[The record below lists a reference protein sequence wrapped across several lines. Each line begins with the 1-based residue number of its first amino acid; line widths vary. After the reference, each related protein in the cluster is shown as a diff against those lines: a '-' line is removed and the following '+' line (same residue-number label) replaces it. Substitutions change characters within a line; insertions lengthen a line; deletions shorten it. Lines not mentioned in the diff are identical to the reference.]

1 MFKGIIFKNFGY
13 KCNPYPGI
21 HPNNIFL
28 EWIDPDD
35 MGMPSPNIGSS
46 RKLSYNEDSSDFV
59 SPDPN
64 IELNSLKN
72 QIKSLNSIIDSLQ
85 QENLKLNKSFNLL
98 HAKYIN
104 VSSLNNTENKD
115 RKSESGKIENVS
127 SS

>member
-1 MFKGIIFKNFGY
+1 
-13 KCNPYPGI
+13 
-21 HPNNIFL
+21 
-28 EWIDPDD
+28 
-35 MGMPSPNIGSS
+35 MPSTNFENW

-59 SPDPN
+59 SPDPK

-98 HAKYIN
+98 HAKYMN

-115 RKSESGKIENVS
+115 SKSESGKIENVS